1 MGSVNAPYRQIGVS
15 LNRDFRNDQNAN
27 LVDIGNDVLMIYNM
41 IQSIV
46 VSGDSSPQA
55 AAAAVGQDG
64 TTYASLKARLDAEFL
79 KLSGRFTA
87 TTAEPSNPNVGDIW
101 YKEMS

>member
-1 MGSVNAPYRQIGVS
+1 MGSVNAPYRTIGVT
-15 LNRDFRNDQNAN
+15 LNRDFRNNQNAN

-46 VSGDSSPQA
+46 AQGDSSPQA
-55 AAAAVGQDG
+55 AAAQVGQDG
-64 TTYASLKARLDAEFL
+64 TAYASLKARLDAEFL
-79 KLSGRFTA
+79 KLRGRFTA
-87 TTAEPSNPNVGDIW
+87 TAAEPSSPIAGDIW